1 MDKETK
7 GQLALIQEVPSLLRD
22 VSPLWL
28 IGGWAIDFLLGTIR
42 RRHDDIDWLTL
53 FSAKDAILQVLQS
66 SGFRVTHD
74 LGWHTRLT
82 RDAHREYGE
91 VEINFLQKEPNGL
104 FLVITN
110 DTGGF
115 VRPGQYNL
123 PDNALDPTHIREL
136 EGIKALVTSPIS
148 EFACRVN
155 YAQFRIQ
162 PDVDEKYEKD
172 TEALR
177 SLLTKREQEE
187 AVTYFVRSP
196 LRDSEQ
202 PYSTDKE

>member
-7 GQLALIQEVPSLLRD
+7 HQLALIQEVPSLLRD

-28 IGGWAIDFLLGTIR
+28 IGGWALDFLLATIR

-53 FSAKDAILQVLQS
+53 FPAKDAILRVLHS
-66 SGFRVTHD
+66 SGFRVTHN

-82 RDAHREYGE
+82 RDAYREYGE
-91 VEINFLQKEPNGL
+91 VEINFLQKEPSGL
-104 FLVITN
+104 FLVVT
-110 DTGGF
+110 DDAGGF
-115 VRPGQYNL
+115 VRLGKYNL
-123 PDNALDPTHIREL
+123 PDNTLDPTHIREL

-155 YAQFRIQ
+155 YAQFRMQ
-162 PDVDEKYEKD
+162 PDADEKYEKD

-177 SLLTKREQEE
+177 SLLTEREQQE

-202 PYSTDKE
+202 LDAPDKE